1 MIKEGINK
9 QKMTF
14 RERSDTIVGVSLKR
28 IICVTLLMVCIGV
41 LCVHESNQQKR
52 IVAME
57 EKIKLLQAESNRKT
71 VHWNPENYNYLAIGN
86 SITLHQINDYWWNE
100 CGMAATTLE
109 KDYVHQTSIMLN
121 ATEYAYNF
129 SIWEITASD
138 RTQTLSLL
146 DGLLSN
152 DIDLITLQL
161 SENTSDLDTFD
172 SDFEE
177 MIRYIQ
183 ERCSNAQIIVIGD
196 FWDTGTKDEMK
207 SVACVNTGV
216 SFISLDEIKNKP
228 EYECEIGTEVYD
240 SDGQPH
246 IVEHKGVSLHPNDK
260 GMKWIADRIVE
271 EVKSAD

>member
-1 MIKEGINK
+1 
-9 QKMTF
+9 
-14 RERSDTIVGVSLKR
+14 
-28 IICVTLLMVCIGV
+28 
-41 LCVHESNQQKR
+41 
-52 IVAME
+52 ME
-57 EKIKLLQAESNRKT
+57 EKIKLLQAESNSKT

-129 SIWEITASD
+129 SIWEITATD

-207 SVACVNTGV
+207 LVSCVNTGV

-228 EYECEIGTEVYD
+228 EYKCEIGTEVYD
-240 SDGQPH
+240 SYGQSH

>member
-14 RERSDTIVGVSLKR
+14 RERSHNRVGTLKR
-28 IICVTLLMVCIGV
+28 FFCVTLLMICIGV
-41 LCVHESNQQKR
+41 LYVHESNQQKR

-57 EKIKLLQAESNRKT
+57 EKIKLLQAESNSKT
-71 VHWNPENYNYLAIGN
+71 VHWNPKNYNYLAIGN

-129 SIWEITASD
+129 SIWEITATD

-240 SDGQPH
+240 SDGQSH

>member
-1 MIKEGINK
+1 MI
-9 QKMTF
+9 
-14 RERSDTIVGVSLKR
+14 
-28 IICVTLLMVCIGV
+28 CIGV
-41 LCVHESNQQKR
+41 LYVHESNQQKR

-71 VHWNPENYNYLAIGN
+71 VHWKPENYNYLAIGN

-129 SIWEITASD
+129 SIWEITATD

-161 SENTSDLDTFD
+161 SENTSDLDSFD

-240 SDGQPH
+240 SDGQSH